1 MSQSLLVLVAAGL
14 AVAVGLVMILRAV
27 SDVAAEPG
35 DGFGPTRAEVWQS
48 YLQDRALWRRIG
60 ITAAVAVLAGL
71 FTGWPAAALM
81 AGGGVWFLPSLLGRD
96 TTSKAEITR
105 IEAIATWTEMMRDTL
120 SAAAGLEQ
128 AVLAT
133 AQAAPEPIR
142 PEVAAM
148 AAAIGRGAR
157 LEDALKGLAQDLMD
171 PTADL
176 IVAALILSSRQQAR
190 NLADVLGSLAD
201 ATRAQAG
208 LRMRTAADRART
220 RTSVRMIVSTVL
232 AIAVALI
239 LFNRTYLN
247 PYDTATG
254 QLVLVVIASMF
265 GMSTMWLSKIAKGK
279 TPTRFLTRMDPEA
292 EHVDRRS
299 LS

>member
-1 MSQSLLVLVAAGL
+1 MSQTLIVLIAAAL

-27 SDVAAEPG
+27 SDAAGEPG
-35 DGFGPTRAEVWQS
+35 DGFGPTRSEVWQS
-48 YLQDRALWRRIG
+48 YLQDRALWRRVG
-60 ITAAVAVLAGL
+60 IAASAAAGAGL

-96 TTSKAEITR
+96 TTSKSEITR

-128 AVLAT
+128 AVRAT
-133 AQAAPEPIR
+133 ADAAPEPIR
-142 PEVAAM
+142 EEVATM
-148 AAAIGRGAR
+148 AAAIRRGER
-157 LEDALKGLAQDLMD
+157 LEDALKGFAQDLMD

-190 NLADVLGSLAD
+190 NLADVLGSLAE

-220 RTSVRMIVSTVL
+220 RTSVRMIVGTVL

-239 LFNRTYLN
+239 LLNRAYLN
-247 PYDTATG
+247 PYDTPTG
-254 QLVLVVIASMF
+254 QLVLVLIAGMF
-265 GMSTMWLSKIAKGK
+265 GMSMMWLSKIAKGK
-279 TPTRFLTRMDPEA
+279 TPTRFLTRLDPET
-292 EHVDRRS
+292 ETTDRRGQS
-299 LS
+299 